1 MGDSLKMRQFRKK
14 LSLKNLKRSFSR
26 ENSFGEEGPD
36 AHFSPS
42 DESLDSS
49 PFSPT
54 GSEPSLVTD
63 ATNNNHGHVR
73 RMKSEGDNLAGRS
86 KHKVKVSTDFGK
98 RRALSLQEK
107 TCSPFGKLETYK
119 KLCLLGEGSYAK
131 VYKAT
136 NKVNG
141 GLVALKEIR
150 LQTDEGTPFTAIRE
164 ASLLKDLKHVN
175 IVCLHDII
183 HTKSNLTFVFEF
195 VQTDLSTYLEKNPG
209 GLNPHNVKLFLFQL
223 LRGLAYCHRRKV
235 LHRDLKPQ
243 NLLISE
249 QGELKLADF
258 GLARAKSVPS
268 QTYSNEVV
276 TLWYRPPDV
285 LLGSKDYSW
294 QLDIWGVGCIFLE
307 MLWGHPVFPGV
318 KNHKDQLQKI
328 FMLLGTPTE
337 EDWPGVENLT
347 EYKETVT
354 RTHQPRPISD
364 VIPKISE
371 IPGAEKFASQL
382 LQMNPRKRIS
392 ADLAMKHEYF
402 SDLPDAIHHLPDA
415 SSIFILPEIK
425 IASEHRWIV

>member
-1 MGDSLKMRQFRKK
+1 MPGL
-14 LSLKNLKRSFSR
+14 LSL
-26 ENSFGEEGPD
+26 
-36 AHFSPS
+36 
-42 DESLDSS
+42 
-49 PFSPT
+49 
-54 GSEPSLVTD
+54 
-63 ATNNNHGHVR
+63 NNN
-73 RMKSEGDNLAGRS
+73 NIAGGINS
-86 KHKVKVSTDFGK
+86 SQPSTK
-98 RRALSLQEK
+98 RCNTCNIKK
-107 TCSPFGKLETYK
+107 TCKSCSPYGKLETYK
-119 KLCLLGEGSYAK
+119 KICLLGEGSYAK

-141 GLVALKEIR
+141 GVVALKEIR

-164 ASLLKDLKHVN
+164 ASLLKDLKHAN

-209 GLNPHNVKLFLFQL
+209 GLNPCNVQLFLFQL
-223 LRGLAYCHRRKV
+223 LRGLAYCHQRKV

-243 NLLISE
+243 NILISE

-337 EDWPGVENLT
+337 KDWPGVSNLS
-347 EYKETVT
+347 EYKEIVT
-354 RTHQPRPISD
+354 RTQRSRPLSD
-364 VIPKISE
+364 VIPKVSE
-371 IPGAEKFASQL
+371 VPEAGNFASQL

-392 ADLAMKHEYF
+392 AEAAMRHDYF
-402 SDLPDAIHHLPDA
+402 SNLPEPIHHLSEA
-415 SSIFILPEIK
+415 SSVFILPEIK
-425 IASEHRWIV
+425 LQSEHKWIV

>member
-1 MGDSLKMRQFRKK
+1 MFTL
-14 LSLKNLKRSFSR
+14 R
-26 ENSFGEEGPD
+26 EARD
-36 AHFSPS
+36 
-42 DESLDSS
+42 
-49 PFSPT
+49 
-54 GSEPSLVTD
+54 
-63 ATNNNHGHVR
+63 
-73 RMKSEGDNLAGRS
+73 
-86 KHKVKVSTDFGK
+86 
-98 RRALSLQEK
+98 
-107 TCSPFGKLETYK
+107 YK
-119 KLCLLGEGSYAK
+119 KICLLGEGSYAK

-141 GLVALKEIR
+141 GVVALKEIR

-164 ASLLKDLKHVN
+164 ASLLKDLKHAN

-209 GLNPHNVKLFLFQL
+209 GLNPCNVQLFLFQL
-223 LRGLAYCHRRKV
+223 LRGLAYCHQRKV

-243 NLLISE
+243 NILISE

-276 TLWYRPPDV
+276 TLWYRPPD
-285 LLGSKDYSW
+285 
-294 QLDIWGVGCIFLE
+294 GCGLHLLE

-337 EDWPGVENLT
+337 KDWPGVSNLS
-347 EYKETVT
+347 EYKEIVT
-354 RTHQPRPISD
+354 RTQRSRPLSD
-364 VIPKISE
+364 VIPKVSE
-371 IPGAEKFASQL
+371 VPEAGNFASQL

-392 ADLAMKHEYF
+392 AEAAMRHDYF
-402 SDLPDAIHHLPDA
+402 SNLPEPIHHLSEGRCNLSNMTVLNDEIGEELPLCSFCQRLNSNRSING
-415 SSIFILPEIK
+415 SSE
-425 IASEHRWIV
+425 RWPSFSRPRRGYLNPPLKSSVLQTE